1 MNGRIPILRLN
12 MKGNKHVVECLDRP
26 YDFWYV
32 VKSFGETNDDFR
44 QAILWLQSEIDKNAA
59 I

>member
-1 MNGRIPILRLN
+1 MRLN
-12 MKGNKHVVECLDRP
+12 MRGNKHVVECLDRP

-32 VKSFGETNDDFR
+32 VESFGETNDDFR
-44 QAILWLQSEIDKNAA
+44 KAILWLQSEIDKNAT